1 MGDQEAEEIP
11 LGSATMQSDYR
22 HKPQQVMFKVIMDI
36 QEYDYVAEYL
46 PGKTNIADYLSLP
59 YRADEIKHDL
69 HVVDVVIYHGKRL
82 LVYLSP
88 YNNALSNWAT
98 RAIKEP
104 VKRRHLFDNSAGSQA
119 FP

>member
-22 HKPQQVMFKVIMDI
+22 HKPQQVMCKVIMDI
-36 QEYDYVAEYL
+36 QEYDYVVEYL
-46 PGKTNIADYLSLP
+46 PGKTNIADYLSLL

-82 LVYLSP
+82 IVPESLQQRVIELGNESHQGT
-88 YNNALSNWAT
+88 SKT
-98 RAIKEP
+98 KTFIR
-104 VKRRHLFDNSAGSQA
+104 
-119 FP
+119 